1 MFTSEE
7 SEEERKRI
15 QDISIQR
22 NFEKNYTQQA
32 VEKETSVAFDNDEIL
47 LALNISFQKKICEN
61 YSLAITSASRNIFIL
76 CNNQIVKGTLVS
88 WQEHLRKLSKAD
100 KHDWI

>member
-47 LALNISFQKKICEN
+47 LALNISF
-61 YSLAITSASRNIFIL
+61 
-76 CNNQIVKGTLVS
+76 
-88 WQEHLRKLSKAD
+88 
-100 KHDWI
+100 